1 MITTPAPEPITI
13 NEINELASEQD
24 SLKPT
29 TQRSL
34 RSLAFHILYSA
45 DRNNYD
51 QPLSFVLD
59 DFREGFEVNFAD
71 DCFAV
76 VMVRGVLEHQ
86 KEIDAKI
93 LPLLQNWSFERLGCC
108 TVLILRMAFWELIWT
123 KTPPQVAINEAVE
136 LAKAFAEND
145 AHKFIN
151 GVLDSYCEQTGIKRE
166 SPADNNTSKD
176 PEIDCNDLLAD

>member
-1 MITTPAPEPITI
+1 MITTQDSDPITI
-13 NEINELASEQD
+13 NETNELVSEQD

-86 KEIDAKI
+86 KRLMLKSFPFCKIGLLSDWDAA
-93 LPLLQNWSFERLGCC
+93 RC
-108 TVLILRMAFWELIWT
+108 
-123 KTPPQVAINEAVE
+123 
-136 LAKAFAEND
+136 
-145 AHKFIN
+145 
-151 GVLDSYCEQTGIKRE
+151 
-166 SPADNNTSKD
+166 
-176 PEIDCNDLLAD
+176 